1 MQSQFNTILEYIYT
15 PLIFLSALFDSILL
29 ENEKRN
35 QKYKYLLRNIIQIVY
50 CILISLLLGIML
62 GFFTLMLLA
71 LRYSFSDTAAYGII
85 LIPII
90 LCIILIW
97 ILFLNYDDKNFN
109 LPKIIFSICW
119 FLINVNLKSLIFET
133 IINILIFPIIL
144 MTIFMKFLSTFD
156 ISYNEA
162 LILTIIIMMFYFLIS
177 LIIYSETTQNKIKR
191 LARQSVMWIILFVLV
206 SIFTIY
212 QIKISINDNQ
222 SVSNVVNIALAVLG
236 LAFTMTTIVDK
247 VKSFY
252 DESFKLDKKLI
263 KKRLRFFRNKYHIKK
278 YIKKV
283 DEEKNQFIGN
293 LKYIYHQWRS
303 GEVEKD

>member
-1 MQSQFNTILEYIYT
+1 
-15 PLIFLSALFDSILL
+15 
-29 ENEKRN
+29 
-35 QKYKYLLRNIIQIVY
+35 
-50 CILISLLLGIML
+50 
-62 GFFTLMLLA
+62 MLLA